1 MKQEIVALLL
11 CVFFFFWLY
20 AFDYMQ
26 LCNVARYTLI
36 ADSVHLVSACVLL
49 IWIWI
54 CYFAFD

>member
-1 MKQEIVALLL
+1 M
-11 CVFFFFWLY
+11 CFFFFWLY

-36 ADSVHLVSACVLL
+36 ADSVHFVSACVLL